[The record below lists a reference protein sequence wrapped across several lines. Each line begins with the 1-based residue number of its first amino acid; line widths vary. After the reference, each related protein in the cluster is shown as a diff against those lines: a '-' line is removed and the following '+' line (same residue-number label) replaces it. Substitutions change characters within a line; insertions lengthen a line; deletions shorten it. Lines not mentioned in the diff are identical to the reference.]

1 MKRLIIVLIA
11 LGLSAAP
18 IQDEFRDR
26 LVKFH
31 QSYDVFL
38 RKYVGCPAREKQAIR
53 DQFIAVECD
62 PLKGELDQAAWSKAR
77 EAAKELFDL
86 EEKK

>member
-1 MKRLIIVLIA
+1 M
-11 LGLSAAP
+11 AAP
-18 IQDEFRDR
+18 IHDEFREK

-31 QSYDVFL
+31 QEYDVFL
-38 RKYVGCPAREKQAIR
+38 RKYVGCPTREKQALQDR
-53 DQFIAVECD
+53 FIAVECD
-62 PLKGELDQAAWSKAR
+62 ALKGVVDQAAYQKAR